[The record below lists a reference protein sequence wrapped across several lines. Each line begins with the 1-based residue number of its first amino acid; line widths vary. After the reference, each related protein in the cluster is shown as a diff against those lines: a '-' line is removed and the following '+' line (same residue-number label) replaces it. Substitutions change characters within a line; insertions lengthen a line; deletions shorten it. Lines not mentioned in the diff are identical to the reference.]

1 MCDDAKLLLCGPL
14 SKPLKFT
21 QESNAWCS
29 VDRGWVLAG
38 DAGLGCDLRY
48 WYLVRESKMKFLQPP
63 NTQLSGEDAEDQNVI
78 HILTAGAS
86 SE

>member
-1 MCDDAKLLLCGPL
+1 MR
-14 SKPLKFT
+14 
-21 QESNAWCS
+21 AWLP
-29 VDRGWVLAG
+29 DRIISREVSDLA
-38 DAGLGCDLRY
+38 AVFVS
-48 WYLVRESKMKFLQPP
+48 LVRATDHLDTRWKAH